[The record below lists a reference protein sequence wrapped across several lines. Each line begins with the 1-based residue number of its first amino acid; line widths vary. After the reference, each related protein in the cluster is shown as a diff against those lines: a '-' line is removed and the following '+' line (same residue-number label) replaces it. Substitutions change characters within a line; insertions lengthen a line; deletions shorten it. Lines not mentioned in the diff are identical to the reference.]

1 MVNHTLYHWR
11 AGIALALG
19 LCLASAARAGLGER
33 VESVPRDHA
42 ALHGAALKVTPMA
55 NYDLHEITTAA
66 GDRVR
71 EYVSADGAVFAT
83 TWSGHSM
90 PDLKVVL
97 AAHYTEYTAGAQ
109 AHRASHHV
117 FSMDTDRLVLRV
129 VKLPRG
135 LAGSARVP
143 ALVPAG
149 MSVQDI
155 R

>member
-1 MVNHTLYHWR
+1 MMKYTPYNWR
-11 AGIALALG
+11 AGVALALG
-19 LCLASAARAGLGER
+19 LCLASAAQAGLGDR

-55 NYDLHEITTAA
+55 NYDVHEITSA
-66 GDRVR
+66 GGARVR
-71 EYVSADGAVFAT
+71 EYVSRDGTVFAT
-83 TWSGHSM
+83 TWSGPTM

-97 AAHYTEYTAGAQ
+97 ASHYEEYAAGAQ
-109 AHRASHHV
+109 AHRGSHHV
-117 FSMDTDRLVLRV
+117 FAMDTDGLVLRV

-143 ALVPAG
+143 ALVPPG
-149 MSVQDI
+149 MSIQDI

>member
-1 MVNHTLYHWR
+1 MMKYMPYNRR
-11 AGIALALG
+11 AGVALALG
-19 LCLASAARAGLGER
+19 LCAAGAAQAGLGER

-42 ALHGAALKVTPMA
+42 ALRGAALKVTPMA
-55 NYDLHEITTAA
+55 NYDLHEITTAN

-71 EYVSADGAVFAT
+71 EYVSGDGTVFAT

-97 AAHYTEYTAGAQ
+97 ATHYAEYVAGAQ
-109 AHRASHHV
+109 AHRAGHHV
-117 FSMDTDRLVLRV
+117 FSMDTDGLALRV